1 MATQDKKPKG
11 FGQDEANKLA
21 LSLVPK
27 DDKIRYGKTPG
38 GTTLDRYD
46 ILYVTSDK
54 NVFFKDKRG
63 QAQNHA
69 SKFKLQLFTVQNTK
83 K

>member
-1 MATQDKKPKG
+1 MATQDKKPKV

-27 DDKIRYGKTPG
+27 DEKVRYGKGPDG
-38 GTTLDRYD
+38 KTLDRFN
-46 ILYVTSDK
+46 ILFVTSDK
-54 NVFFKDKRG
+54 NVFFKDKEG
-63 QAQNHA
+63 QARNHA